1 MLGPIDAVD
10 VAIGVTMLL
19 VIAFGSWW
27 VFG

>member
-10 VAIGVTMLL
+10 VAIGATMLL
-19 VIAFGSWW
+19 VIALGVWW